1 MNNCLSAIE
10 AITKLLFLPKSVP
23 ERADVCIVLGND
35 YLDTMVDVKS
45 IYEHHVC
52 DKFILTGHSA
62 KMDKEPECERF
73 FRRGIE
79 LGIPS
84 DIMFLENKATNS
96 YENLNYSKQI
106 IEEQFGGFRTLL
118 KLTIFQLLM
127 ILRRVKI

>member
-52 DKFILTGHSA
+52 DKLDRKS
-62 KMDKEPECERF
+62 
-73 FRRGIE
+73 
-79 LGIPS
+79 
-84 DIMFLENKATNS
+84 
-96 YENLNYSKQI
+96 
-106 IEEQFGGFRTLL
+106 
-118 KLTIFQLLM
+118 
-127 ILRRVKI
+127 VV